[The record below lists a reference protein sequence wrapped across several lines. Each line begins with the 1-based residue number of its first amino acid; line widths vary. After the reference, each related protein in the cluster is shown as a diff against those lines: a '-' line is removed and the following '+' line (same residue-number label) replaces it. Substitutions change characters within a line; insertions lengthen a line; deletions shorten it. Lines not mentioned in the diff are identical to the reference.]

1 MKRYSMCSGLRRSRS
16 WSRRDILPAISIV
29 LLLSITLTVLAQA
42 PGWWT
47 DRAVIDPGVATNDF
61 ASANQGQI
69 KWLATQA
76 AVEFDAKLLGLGGAG
91 TNIAVMLATF
101 SPSNNYILVNV
112 GQIKSTAKPF
122 YDLLAELSSIEPY
135 LSNALPSSL
144 IGPYPWTTIA
154 TDDVDYAV
162 ANVGQAKFVFS
173 MDFDRD
179 GDGLPDWWEWHY
191 FTNLNQN
198 ASGSFMGDGWSN
210 LQKYQLGLNPLVTIA
225 NGWVLI
231 VSPPDGAVVGGFE

>member
-1 MKRYSMCSGLRRSRS
+1 MKRNSMCSGLRRGTS
-16 WSRRDILPAISIV
+16 WYGRDTWPAISIV
-29 LLLSITLTVLAQA
+29 LLFSVALTVLAQA

-47 DRAVIDPGVATNDF
+47 DRAVLDPSSTANDF

-76 AVEFDAKLLGLGGAG
+76 AAEFDDKLLDLGGAG
-91 TNIAVMLATF
+91 TNIAAMLATF
-101 SPSNNYILVNV
+101 SPSNNFLLVNV
-112 GQIKSTAKPF
+112 GQLKATAKPF
-122 YDLLAELSSIEPY
+122 YDRLAELSSVEPY
-135 LSNALPSSL
+135 VSNALPSSL
-144 IGPYPWTTIA
+144 TGPYPWTTTA

-191 FTNLNQN
+191 FANLNQN

-210 LQKYQLGLNPLVTIA
+210 LQKYHLGLNPLVTIA
-225 NGWVLI
+225 NGWILI
-231 VSPPDGAVVGGFE
+231 VSPPDGSVVGGFE